1 MIYSRLDPTTP
12 RTDNM
17 RGVRWGSFFA
27 AWSVILIAAVVA
39 WTFLGMY
46 ALVIAAAGAAA
57 SIPLASFDQ
66 RDAIVVAA
74 AIALTFLVLAVVV
87 AAAAGGD

>member
-27 AWSVILIAAVVA
+27 AWSVLLIAAVVA
-39 WTFLGMY
+39 WTFL
-46 ALVIAAAGAAA
+46 GAAA